1 MTREG
6 FVHSVETYGT
16 VDGPGT
22 RYVVFFQ
29 GCPLKCKFCHNRDTW
44 KQAQGRKVTVKELL
58 TEFTEYQDFYRRTGG
73 GLTASGG
80 EPTLQADFV
89 TELFQ
94 GVKAM
99 GFNTALDTSGYANV
113 DDVKA
118 LLGVTDL
125 VLLGLKALNGQE
137 HKQLTGVSNEKTLVF
152 ANYLSELQ
160 KPVWLRYVL
169 LPEINN
175 SPAHAASLADFII
188 RLANVER
195 LELLRY
201 HKLGVQKWEL
211 CGEEDPLKHISPPD
225 QNQTEAFIRRLSE
238 QGVKIPI
245 T

>member
-1 MTREG
+1 MSREG

-29 GCPLKCKFCHNRDTW
+29 GCPLQCKFCHNRDTW
-44 KQAQGRKVTVKELL
+44 NQAQGRKVTVKELL

-73 GLTASGG
+73 GMTASGG

-89 TELFQ
+89 TELFR
-94 GVKAM
+94 GVKEM
-99 GFNTALDTSGYANV
+99 GLNTALDTSGYVNV

-125 VLLGLKALNGQE
+125 VLLGLKALNSQE
-137 HKQLTGVSNEKTLVF
+137 HKQLTGVTNEKTLVL
-152 ANYLSELQ
+152 ANYLCELK

-169 LPEINN
+169 LPEIND
-175 SPAHAASLADFII
+175 SQTHAAGLADFIK

-201 HKLGVQKWEL
+201 HKLGVHKWEL

-225 QNQTEAFIRRLSE
+225 QNQAKAFIRRLSE
-238 QGVKIPI
+238 LGVKVPI